1 MYVVAAGWY
10 AIVGV
15 RHDSPRLTFIATA
28 ALVLFTT
35 VQSFA
40 VFAPIVSGATLFLVL
55 GVIFL
60 GSGYV
65 FDQGRRHLVAN
76 LEGASA

>member
-1 MYVVAAGWY
+1 M
-10 AIVGV
+10 
-15 RHDSPRLTFIATA
+15 A
-28 ALVLFTT
+28 ALVLFTA

-40 VFAPIVSGATLFLVL
+40 VFAPIVTGAALFLVL

-60 GSGYV
+60 GSGYL
-65 FDQGRRHLVAN
+65 FDRGRRHLVAN